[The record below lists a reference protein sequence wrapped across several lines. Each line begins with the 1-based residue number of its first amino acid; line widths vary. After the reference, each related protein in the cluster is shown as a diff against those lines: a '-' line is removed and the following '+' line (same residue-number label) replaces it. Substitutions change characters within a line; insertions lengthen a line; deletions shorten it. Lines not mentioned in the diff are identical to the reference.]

1 MQFPSQTKQQ
11 HNSVAQNQVN
21 KSPEY
26 VMQMRDATAR
36 VIINTN
42 SSK

>member
-1 MQFPSQTKQQ
+1 MQFPTQTKQQ
-11 HNSVAQNQVN
+11 HNSMAQNQV

-42 SSK
+42 SRK